1 MYRSAAHVFVYA
13 VALLLLAPAARAAP
27 PPVVTRATCVFH
39 SDTVS
44 GHVSFRRPAGGAAMA
59 IQYDIKGLTPG
70 RHKWHVH
77 SYGDVS
83 QVRYDVM
90 ITHCLRSASSSSF
103 PSSSASSS
111 SSSSISAGGRAAA
124 AVAAVVVGLL
134 EDSERR
140 ERDEMREFRLTDTL
154 FSFFFFFFSSFFFL
168 LSSLFFFSLSFF
180 DLSSS
185 YLLPVAVFLLPYYP
199 LPYPLSYLSSIFL
212 LLLLRLFPLFL
223 IDRRPSSPS
232 PSPSLSLSRNPCFVF
247 IRTEEKDGERQ
258 RETKRN
264 RRTKNGQAG
273 RLTETRETS
282 SPTLTQ
288 NSIRHSSFSSS
299 RTPRCNPRAGT
310 SSANRLRAFAP
321 KSA

>member
-1 MYRSAAHVFVYA
+1 MYRSAAHVFVFVYA

-111 SSSSISAGGRAAA
+111 SSSSCGGC
-124 AVAAVVVGLL
+124 GC
-134 EDSERR
+134 
-140 ERDEMREFRLTDTL
+140 
-154 FSFFFFFFSSFFFL
+154 
-168 LSSLFFFSLSFF
+168 
-180 DLSSS
+180 
-185 YLLPVAVFLLPYYP
+185 VFL
-199 LPYPLSYLSSIFL
+199 
-212 LLLLRLFPLFL
+212 
-223 IDRRPSSPS
+223 
-232 PSPSLSLSRNPCFVF
+232 
-247 IRTEEKDGERQ
+247 G
-258 RETKRN
+258 
-264 RRTKNGQAG
+264 A
-273 RLTETRETS
+273 
-282 SPTLTQ
+282 
-288 NSIRHSSFSSS
+288 FSALH
-299 RTPRCNPRAGT
+299 T
-310 SSANRLRAFAP
+310 
-321 KSA
+321 